1 MLLLRHCERSE
12 AISIKYSFL
21 YMCTHN
27 GTLTAEVTTM
37 VNTISVRELRPQLSK
52 VIDNIHKKFD
62 RYVITRRG
70 KPEVVMMSID
80 DYEGL
85 LETLEIESDPELMKR
100 LKKAEEDMKKG
111 KWKTLEQIHKEL
123 GIV

>member
-1 MLLLRHCERSE
+1 M
-12 AISIKYSFL
+12 
-21 YMCTHN
+21 
-27 GTLTAEVTTM
+27 AEVTIM
-37 VNTISVRELRPQLSK
+37 VNTISVRELRPKLSK
-52 VIDNIHKKFD
+52 VIDDIHKKFD

-111 KWKTLEQIHKEL
+111 KGKTLEQIHKEL

>member
-1 MLLLRHCERSE
+1 
-12 AISIKYSFL
+12 
-21 YMCTHN
+21 
-27 GTLTAEVTTM
+27 M
-37 VNTISVRELRPQLSK
+37 VNTISVRELRPKLSK
-52 VIDNIHKKFD
+52 VMNNIHKKFD

-70 KPEVVMMSID
+70 KPEVIMMSID

-100 LKKAEEDMKKG
+100 LKKAEEDMRKG
-111 KWKTLEQIHKEL
+111 KGKSLEQIHKEL

>member
-1 MLLLRHCERSE
+1 
-12 AISIKYSFL
+12 
-21 YMCTHN
+21 
-27 GTLTAEVTTM
+27 M
-37 VNTISVRELRPQLSK
+37 VNTISVRELRPKLSK
-52 VIDNIHKKFD
+52 VIDDIHKKFD

-111 KWKTLEQIHKEL
+111 KGKSLEQIHKEL

>member
-1 MLLLRHCERSE
+1 MR
-12 AISIKYSFL
+12 
-21 YMCTHN
+21 MCTHN
-27 GTLTAEVTTM
+27 GTLIAEVTTM
-37 VNTISVRELRPQLSK
+37 VNTISVRELRPTLSK

-62 RYVITRRG
+62 RYVITKRG

-111 KWKTLEQIHKEL
+111 KGKSLEQIHKEL

>member
-1 MLLLRHCERSE
+1 
-12 AISIKYSFL
+12 
-21 YMCTHN
+21 
-27 GTLTAEVTTM
+27 M
-37 VNTISVRELRPQLSK
+37 VNTISVRELRPKLSK

-70 KPEVVMMSID
+70 KPEVVMMSLD

-85 LETLEIESDPELMKR
+85 LETLEIQADPTLMADICQ
-100 LKKAEEDMKKG
+100 AEKDMKNGKG
-111 KWKTLEQIHKEL
+111 KTLEQIHKEL

>member
-1 MLLLRHCERSE
+1 
-12 AISIKYSFL
+12 
-21 YMCTHN
+21 
-27 GTLTAEVTTM
+27 M
-37 VNTISVRELRPQLSK
+37 VNTISVRELRPTLSK

-85 LETLEIESDPELMKR
+85 LETLEIEADPGLMKR

-111 KWKTLEQIHKEL
+111 KGKSLEQIHKEL

>member
-1 MLLLRHCERSE
+1 
-12 AISIKYSFL
+12 
-21 YMCTHN
+21 MCTHN
-27 GTLTAEVTTM
+27 GTLMAEVTTM

-70 KPEVVMMSID
+70 KPEVIMMSMD

-85 LETLEIESDPELMKR
+85 LETLEIESDPELMADIRQAQK
-100 LKKAEEDMKKG
+100 DMKNGKG
-111 KWKTLEQIHKEL
+111 KSLEQIHKEL

>member
-1 MLLLRHCERSE
+1 
-12 AISIKYSFL
+12 
-21 YMCTHN
+21 
-27 GTLTAEVTTM
+27 M
-37 VNTISVRELRPQLSK
+37 VKTISVRELRSQLSE

-70 KPEVVMMSID
+70 KPEVIMMSID

-100 LKKAEEDMKKG
+100 LKQAEEDVRNGKTKG
-111 KWKTLEQIHKEL
+111 LEAIHKEL

>member
-1 MLLLRHCERSE
+1 
-12 AISIKYSFL
+12 
-21 YMCTHN
+21 MCTHN
-27 GTLTAEVTTM
+27 GTLMVEVTTM
-37 VNTISVRELRPQLSK
+37 VNTISVRELRPKLSK

-111 KWKTLEQIHKEL
+111 KGRSLEQIHKEL

>member
-1 MLLLRHCERSE
+1 
-12 AISIKYSFL
+12 
-21 YMCTHN
+21 
-27 GTLTAEVTTM
+27 M

-70 KPEVVMMSID
+70 KPEVVMMSVD

-85 LETLEIESDPELMKR
+85 LETLEIESDPEWMAGIKEAR
-100 LKKAEEDMKKG
+100 EEMKKG
-111 KWKTLEQIHKEL
+111 KGVSLEEARRRL

>member
-1 MLLLRHCERSE
+1 
-12 AISIKYSFL
+12 
-21 YMCTHN
+21 
-27 GTLTAEVTTM
+27 M
-37 VNTISVRELRPQLSK
+37 VNTISVRELRPKLSK
-52 VIDNIHKKFD
+52 VIDDIHKKFD

-85 LETLEIESDPELMKR
+85 LETLEIESDPQLMADIR
-100 LKKAEEDMKKG
+100 KAGQEMKEGKG
-111 KWKTLEQIHKEL
+111 KTLEQIHKEL

>member
-1 MLLLRHCERSE
+1 
-12 AISIKYSFL
+12 
-21 YMCTHN
+21 
-27 GTLTAEVTTM
+27 M
-37 VNTISVRELRPQLSK
+37 VNTISVRELRPKLSK
-52 VIDNIHKKFD
+52 VIDDIHKKFD

-111 KWKTLEQIHKEL
+111 KGKTLEQIHKEL

>member
-1 MLLLRHCERSE
+1 
-12 AISIKYSFL
+12 
-21 YMCTHN
+21 
-27 GTLTAEVTTM
+27 M
-37 VNTISVRELRPQLSK
+37 VNTISVRELRPKLSK

-100 LKKAEEDMKKG
+100 LKKAEGDFKKG
-111 KWKTLEQIHKEL
+111 KWKSLEDIHKEL

>member
-1 MLLLRHCERSE
+1 
-12 AISIKYSFL
+12 
-21 YMCTHN
+21 
-27 GTLTAEVTTM
+27 M
-37 VNTISVRELRPQLSK
+37 VNTISVRELRPTLSK

-70 KPEVVMMSID
+70 KPEVIMMSID

-85 LETLEIESDPELMKR
+85 LETLEIESDPDLMKR
-100 LKKAEEDMKKG
+100 LKQAEEDMKKG
-111 KWKTLEQIHKEL
+111 KGKSLEQIHKEL

>member
-1 MLLLRHCERSE
+1 
-12 AISIKYSFL
+12 
-21 YMCTHN
+21 MCTHN
-27 GTLTAEVTTM
+27 GTLIAEVTTM
-37 VNTISVRELRPQLSK
+37 VNTISVRELRPKLSQ
-52 VIDNIHKKFD
+52 VIDNIHKRFD

-85 LETLEIESDPELMKR
+85 LETLEIESDPELMADIR
-100 LKKAEEDMKKG
+100 QAEEDMKNGKG
-111 KWKTLEQIHKEL
+111 KSLEQIHKEL

>member
-1 MLLLRHCERSE
+1 
-12 AISIKYSFL
+12 
-21 YMCTHN
+21 MCTHN
-27 GTLTAEVTTM
+27 GTLRAEVTIM
-37 VNTISVRELRPQLSK
+37 VNTISIRELRPKLSK

-111 KWKTLEQIHKEL
+111 KGKSLEQIHKEL